1 MLLVLLSLLG
11 AAVMVQCLNNIIMDK
26 EQLKSKLEVL
36 QANAEVKQEELTEIL
51 QRLNVARDELANA
64 DKPKLSHDTM
74 VVLVEK
80 LLDAFQQA
88 LNDADTSDLSPE
100 FSIDYGNTVVLDC
113 VDMSAIEMHDCD
125 IESVLE
131 EVFNIVSD
139 NS

>member
-1 MLLVLLSLLG
+1 M
-11 AAVMVQCLNNIIMDK
+11 NK
-26 EQLKSKLEVL
+26 ENL
-36 QANAEVKQEELTEIL
+36 QTKVEAIQDNLQVKHDELTEV
-51 QRLNVARDELANA
+51 QEQLNVARHELANVG
-64 DKPKLSHDTM
+64 KPKLSQDTM

-80 LLDAFQQA
+80 LQDVFQDA

-113 VDMSAIEMHDCD
+113 IDMSAIEIHIGD